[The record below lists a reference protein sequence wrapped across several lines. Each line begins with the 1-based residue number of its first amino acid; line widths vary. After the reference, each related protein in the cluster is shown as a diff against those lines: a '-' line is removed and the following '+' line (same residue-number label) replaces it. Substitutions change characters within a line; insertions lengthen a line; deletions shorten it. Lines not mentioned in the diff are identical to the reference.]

1 MDNIIILNDSLSF
14 IYIMREDS
22 FIITDTI
29 EENNKP
35 NYKYIFKKFNLQVTK
50 EIQEYVSSI
59 LENLVTIRIQSCKAL
74 PVTY

>member
-35 NYKYIFKKFNLQVTK
+35 NYKYIFKKFNL
-50 EIQEYVSSI
+50 
-59 LENLVTIRIQSCKAL
+59 
-74 PVTY
+74 